1 MNEFKGIKVKWVFPK
16 PLAHNETYETGINV
30 WQKKEGI
37 QSLVCNV
44 RGSGLPKTET
54 LCNALLISKS
64 PEMLEMLQEFVLDFD
79 NGLIDDFQIA
89 RDRFEKL
96 IKEATEF

>member
-1 MNEFKGIKVKWVFPK
+1 MSEFKGTKGKWQSYTPDHIGCTNVKFGKEEWDGFIEVWHH
-16 PLAHNETYETGINV
+16 HN
-30 WQKKEGI
+30 
-37 QSLVCNV
+37 
-44 RGSGLPKTET
+44 GSVQAKS
-54 LCNALLISKS
+54 NALLISKA